1 MSLRNTIVCTKE
13 KQRRMHYEI
22 KNRNSQENKRRV
34 EKVRQQGFH
43 MGSDHYGFTKPCI
56 SVRQVLGGQGM
67 KPVIVIP
74 YMFEGHLIL
83 SLDPKWVSLF
93 GGKLSFRT
101 FLDRRHR
108 LCFVS
113 EQSLR

>member
-1 MSLRNTIVCTKE
+1 
-13 KQRRMHYEI
+13 
-22 KNRNSQENKRRV
+22 
-34 EKVRQQGFH
+34 
-43 MGSDHYGFTKPCI
+43 MGSDHHEFAKPCI
-56 SVRQVLGGQGM
+56 CVRQVLGGQRM
-67 KPVIVIP
+67 KPVIVVP

-83 SLDPKWVSLF
+83 SLDPKWILLF

-101 FLDRRHR
+101 FLDKRSR